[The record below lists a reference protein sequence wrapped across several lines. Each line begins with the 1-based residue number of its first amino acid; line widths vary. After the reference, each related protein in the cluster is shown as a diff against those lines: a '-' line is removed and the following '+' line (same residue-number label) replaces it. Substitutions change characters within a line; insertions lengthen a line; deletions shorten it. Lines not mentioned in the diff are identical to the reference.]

1 MRTLRIYIKYLFMI
15 LLILNITLFS
25 SCAEN
30 KQLDVENKPID
41 LGIPTKKYY
50 PSNNIA
56 RCVWDMKI
64 FNNKLYIGC
73 GDYNNNSGPTPVLY
87 TSLDDIGNWHEE
99 GVLPDEQIGRFC
111 MSEKIVLTMNDFE
124 RRLLV
129 GCINQ
134 ARTDYIE
141 AGKPIDS
148 VNELLIKAIDAP
160 TKKEKRKLD
169 REGR

>member
-1 MRTLRIYIKYLFMI
+1 
-15 LLILNITLFS
+15 
-25 SCAEN
+25 
-30 KQLDVENKPID
+30 
-41 LGIPTKKYY
+41 
-50 PSNNIA
+50 
-56 RCVWDMKI
+56 
-64 FNNKLYIGC
+64 
-73 GDYNNNSGPTPVLY
+73 
-87 TSLDDIGNWHEE
+87 
-99 GVLPDEQIGRFC
+99 
-111 MSEKIVLTMNDFE
+111 MSEKIVLTMDDFE

-134 ARTDYIE
+134 ARSDYIE